1 MYPWS
6 LFSQEVEDGVV
17 VVVSVLIIVL
27 HYILVL
33 NYIYIYI
40 SGFFKFDAFIMN
52 IHHEHIISYVDN
64 I

>member
-33 NYIYIYI
+33 NYIYI
-40 SGFFKFDAFIMN
+40 SAVFLN
-52 IHHEHIISYVDN
+52 LIHLS
-64 I
+64 

>member
-33 NYIYIYI
+33 NYIYI
-40 SGFFKFDAFIMN
+40 SGFFKFDTFFMN
-52 IHHEHIISYVDN
+52 IHHEHIISYVAN